1 MKTKQIQW
9 KTLLLRTTFWLITE
23 VVLNAVGLD
32 NLADYSEF
40 VFERNT
46 IAQGQRRSRTSKARA
61 TRTHFSLNQN
71 LENIIRPAQNDC
83 ET

>member
-9 KTLLLRTTFWLITE
+9 KNLLVRTTLWLITE

-40 VFERNT
+40 VFERNA
-46 IAQGQRRSRTSKARA
+46 IV
-61 TRTHFSLNQN
+61 SLV
-71 LENIIRPAQNDC
+71 
-83 ET
+83 